1 MAVNVTVRDIVNF
14 PGGTPKT
21 ITVDIAQVVTV
32 AGEPEG
38 DEIWVTSTSTTATA
52 SGGGSI
58 QSIFKNEMK
67 RGWIKSSGLVTGLI
81 NVPANYAMKIAI
93 DEDASSGVDITLDS
107 GNNKLM
113 DDIALDIETKLRNQ
127 AKIGLGGS
135 KVGDLSYL
143 NAQVRVVGGKM
154 IIESGTVTDRFT
166 GTGRSSVA
174 LSAPTGGGLTD
185 CRTLLGFDLPT
196 SSEELAQRQITETYL
211 ASTYTS
217 GDLLECASTAGFS
230 AGDVI
235 EVKKSSTSQ
244 KVVVSGAG
252 TGSGL
257 SASQIRFVT
266 QSGTSTGLATTYSGG
281 SLVRKLH
288 PVDIADPVSAVTT
301 VDELYRFQ
309 IDSIVNQ
316 INFA

>member
-52 SGGGSI
+52 SGGGAI
-58 QSIFKNEMK
+58 QSIFKNHMK
-67 RGWIKSSGLVTGLI
+67 RGWIRSSGLITGLI
-81 NVPANYAMKIAI
+81 DVPANYAMRIGI
-93 DEDASSGVDITLDS
+93 DEDASAGVDITLES
-107 GNNKLM
+107 GNNKLLE
-113 DDIALDIETKLRNQ
+113 DIALDIETKLRNQ

-143 NAQVRVVGGKM
+143 NAQVRVEGGKM
-154 IIESGTVTDRFT
+154 SIESGTSADRFT

-174 LSAPTGGGLTD
+174 VGAPTTGGLND
-185 CRTLLGFDLPT
+185 ARPLLGFDIPT
-196 SSEELAQRQITETYL
+196 SSEDLAARQVTETYL
-211 ASTYTS
+211 ASAYTS
-217 GDLLECASTAGFS
+217 GDIIEVSSTAGLS

-235 EVKKSSTSQ
+235 EIKDRTNSQ
-244 KVVVSGAG
+244 RVVISGAG
-252 TGSGL
+252 AANGL
-257 SASQIRFVT
+257 PAASIRFVT
-266 QSGTSTGLATTYSGG
+266 QSGTSTGLATTYSG
-281 SLVRKLH
+281 STLVRKFH
-288 PVDIADPVSAVTT
+288 PVDIADPVSAITT

-316 INFA
+316 IHFG